1 MVNASLRENRLPSL
15 QKHAVVTPLLKK
27 SGLDPD
33 ELIQLLF
40 GVLQGSVLGPILFL
54 LYTYTEILID
64 NLTWLI
70 LILSQHLIQ
79 LTG

>member
-1 MVNASLRENRLPSL
+1 MRTIKFYSVVLSLVLLP
-15 QKHAVVTPLLKK
+15 
-27 SGLDPD
+27 G
-33 ELIQLLF
+33 
-40 GVLQGSVLGPILFL
+40 G
-54 LYTYTEILID
+54 LYTMDAIISLEIVGYTEILID

>member
-1 MVNASLRENRLPSL
+1 MAAVRYLEFYGTNNVFFKSPCRDAQNRVRANWDHCWSFSVRFL
-15 QKHAVVTPLLKK
+15 Q
-27 SGLDPD
+27 S
-33 ELIQLLF
+33 
-40 GVLQGSVLGPILFL
+40 
-54 LYTYTEILID
+54 YTEILID

>member
-1 MVNASLRENRLPSL
+1 MLNSIIPYMYHTVAVNHRYVGQDDCEGRGAIQTLLAGCWWSGHGIRLTT
-15 QKHAVVTPLLKK
+15 H
-27 SGLDPD
+27 D
-33 ELIQLLF
+33 
-40 GVLQGSVLGPILFL
+40 
-54 LYTYTEILID
+54 TEILID

>member
-1 MVNASLRENRLPSL
+1 MESNV
-15 QKHAVVTPLLKK
+15 
-27 SGLDPD
+27 
-33 ELIQLLF
+33 
-40 GVLQGSVLGPILFL
+40 L
-54 LYTYTEILID
+54 LYLSLTYLILVSINSHLIKIVNIYGKLTYPDSATPDVLLHCWQSYTEILID